1 MPWRFPWTR
10 TERRQDATDAVI
22 TALVSRAGGNLV
34 GDPTASG
41 ALEMAAGVWARSF
54 AAATV
59 TPALP
64 ILSPTFMALVA
75 RNLARRGE
83 SVHMLD
89 LQDGR
94 LVALPVGTWDIRGDV
109 DESSWRYQCHR
120 QGPSR
125 TRTQFVGSEGVLH
138 FRYATDPARPWE
150 GISPLGWAANLGAIA
165 GNTDLRLGEEA
176 SAVVAQLIPL
186 PQGQTG
192 AGDGDDDQFALLK
205 ADIAAGKGRVLPV
218 QTTAGGWEE
227 GKAAAPQSD
236 WKQQRIGPDP
246 PAEFCDLREKA
257 AESVLA
263 AHGISSA
270 LLMGRSDGTLMRE
283 AWRQLLH
290 GTLRPVARI
299 IGDELAA
306 KLDIA
311 PPEFEFTALYASDL
325 AGRAAAFQKLVAG
338 GVSVESALAT
348 TGLMGMEEAA

>member
-41 ALEMAAGVWARSF
+41 SLEMAAGVWARSF

-109 DESSWRYQCHR
+109 DESTWRYQCHR

-176 SAVVAQLIPL
+176 SGAISRLIPV
-186 PQGQTG
+186 PQDG
-192 AGDGDDDQFALLK
+192 GDGGDADPLAGLK
-205 ADIAAGKGRVLPV
+205 SDIKSGKGRALIVE
-218 QTTAGGWEE
+218 TTAAGWGE

-325 AGRAAAFQKLVAG
+325 AGRAQAFQKLVAG
-338 GVSVESALAT
+338 GVSVESALAMS
-348 TGLMGMEEAA
+348 GLMGMEEAA

>member
-1 MPWRFPWTR
+1 MAWRWPWARA
-10 TERRQDATDAVI
+10 EVRQDATDAVI

-64 ILSPTFMALVA
+64 ILSPTFLALVA

-89 LQDGR
+89 MRDGQ

-109 DESSWRYQCHR
+109 DESTWRYQCHR

-176 SAVVAQLIPL
+176 SGAVSRLIPV
-186 PQGQTG
+186 PQDGG
-192 AGDGDDDQFALLK
+192 AGGDDDPLAGLK
-205 ADIAAGKGRVLPV
+205 ADIAAGRGRALMVETV
-218 QTTAGGWEE
+218 ATGWGE
-227 GKAAAPQSD
+227 GKAAAPMSD

-246 PAEFCDLREKA
+246 AQGFCDLREKA

-299 IGDELAA
+299 IGDEIAA
-306 KLDIA
+306 KLDTQ
-311 PPEFEFTALYASDL
+311 PPEFDFVALYASDL
-325 AGRAAAFQKLVAG
+325 AGRAQAFQKLVAG
-338 GVSVESALAT
+338 GVAVDAALAT
-348 TGLMGMEEAA
+348 TGLLGMDEAA

>member
-1 MPWRFPWTR
+1 MAWSWPWSR
-10 TERRQDATDAVI
+10 TERRQDATAATI
-22 TALVSRAGGNLV
+22 AALVSRAGGNLV

-59 TPALP
+59 TPAVP
-64 ILSPTFMALVA
+64 ILSPTFLALVA
-75 RNLARRGE
+75 RNLARRSE
-83 SVHMLD
+83 SLHLLD

-94 LVALPVGTWDIRGDV
+94 LVALPVGGWSIRGDV
-109 DESSWRYQCHR
+109 DESTWRYQCHR

-176 SAVVAQLIPL
+176 SGAISRLIPV
-186 PQGQTG
+186 PQDGG
-192 AGDGDDDQFALLK
+192 DGGDGDPLAGLKSDIKSGKGKALLVETT
-205 ADIAAGKGRVLPV
+205 AAG
-218 QTTAGGWEE
+218 WSE

-246 PAEFCDLREKA
+246 PAEFCDLRESA
-257 AESVLA
+257 AQSVLA
-263 AHGISSA
+263 AHGIQPA
-270 LLMGRSDGTLMRE
+270 LLMGRSDGTLARE
-283 AWRQLLH
+283 GWRQLLH

-299 IGDELAA
+299 IADELAA
-306 KLDIA
+306 KLDMAA
-311 PPEFEFTALYASDL
+311 PVFDFATLYASDL
-325 AGRAAAFQKLVAG
+325 AGRAQAFQKLVAG
-338 GVSVESALAT
+338 GVSVESALAMS
-348 TGLMGMEEAA
+348 GLMGMEEAA